1 MKKFIFFLSLF
12 LVNFIAA
19 KEPIKVAC
27 VGNSIT
33 YGTGL
38 QNRETEAFPTLIQ
51 QMLGD
56 DYLVGNFG
64 KPGATLLYH
73 GHRPYVQQEEFQK
86 ALQFKGDIVVIHL
99 GVNDTDPRNW
109 PNYQDEFVKDYL
121 SLIDSF
127 RVVNPKARILIA
139 KMTPLAV
146 RHHRFE
152 SGTRDWHQQ
161 IQLAIERVAHHAN
174 VELFDFFE
182 PLYPYPNFLK
192 DAVHPD
198 KHGHQIMAKTVYGAI
213 TGNYGGLQMPALYT
227 DNMVLQCQQDI
238 SIQGISNANEEITV
252 QIAGQ
257 TVRTKSG
264 LNGKWSVSLQPLKA
278 GGPYMLTVSTKK
290 KKLTFH
296 NVLAGEVWLCSGQS
310 NMEFML
316 EQSNISQKELS
327 QINTDQIR
335 LYDMKARWRTDN
347 VAWDENALDSL
358 NHLIHFVPTKWT
370 NCTTETAKR
379 FSAIAYYFGKM
390 LQDSLNVPIGLI
402 CNAVGGSPTESWID
416 RWTLEYE
423 FPAILRNWNNNDF
436 VQEWVRGRAQRNIE
450 KATDPLQRHPYHPAF
465 LFESGI
471 LPMKDFTIKG
481 AIWYQGESNAHNI
494 ETHERLFRLLVK
506 SWRTF
511 FKQTSLPF
519 YYVQLSSIDRPS
531 WTHFRDSQRK
541 LLKEFSNVGMA
552 VSSDVGDSLNV
563 HPVNKRPVGERL
575 ARWALNQTYHKNL
588 TASGPLISS
597 AKAQGKKVELL
608 FDYGK
613 GLHPS
618 DGQTI
623 IGFEVSSDG
632 DFFFPAK
639 AISENGKL
647 IVWNDE
653 VKNPCF
659 VRYAW
664 QPFTRANLVN
674 GDNLPAST
682 FQIEING

>member
-1 MKKFIFFLSLF
+1 MRKVFFLWSVLF
-12 LVNFIAA
+12 ISCAFA
-19 KEPIKVAC
+19 KEPIKIAC

-38 QNRETEAFPTLIQ
+38 QHRETEAYPVILQ
-51 QMLGD
+51 QMLGNH
-56 DYLVGNFG
+56 YLVENFG

-86 ALQFKGDIVVIHL
+86 ALQFKGDIVVMHL
-99 GVNDTDPRNW
+99 GINDTDPRNW
-109 PNYQDEFVKDYL
+109 PNYQDEFVRDYL

-127 RVVNPKARILIA
+127 RVSNPEVRILIA

-198 KHGHQIMAKTVYGAI
+198 KYGHQIMAKTVYGAI

-238 SIQGISNANEEITV
+238 SIQGIANANEEIKV

-278 GGPYMLTVSTKK
+278 GGPYTLTVSTKK

-335 LYDMKARWRTDN
+335 LYDMTARLRTDN

-423 FPAILRNWNNNDF
+423 FPAILRNWNTNDF
-436 VQEWVRGRAQRNIE
+436 VQDWVRGRARHNIE
-450 KATDPLQRHPYHPAF
+450 KSTDPLQRHPYHPAY
-465 LFESGI
+465 LYESGI

-481 AIWYQGESNAHNI
+481 VIWYQGESNAHNI
-494 ETHERLFRLLVK
+494 DTHERLFKLLVR
-506 SWRTF
+506 SWRTT
-511 FKQTSLPF
+511 FKQEYLPF
-519 YYVQLSSIDRPS
+519 YFVQLSSMNRPS
-531 WTHFRDSQRK
+531 WTWFRDSQRR
-541 LLKEFSNVGMA
+541 LLKEIPNTGMA

-563 HPVNKRPVGERL
+563 HPTNKRPVGERL
-575 ARWALNQTYHKNL
+575 ARWALSRTYHKKI
-588 TASGPLISS
+588 TSSGPLIAS
-597 AKAQGKKVELL
+597 AMAHGRQVQLT
-608 FDYGK
+608 FDYGEK
-613 GLHPS
+613 LHAS
-618 DGQTI
+618 NGQSI

-632 DFFFPAK
+632 DSFFPAQAEPK
-639 AISENGKL
+639 GQNL
-647 IVWNDE
+647 IVWSKE
-653 VKNPCF
+653 VPQPRF
-659 VRYAW
+659 IRYAW
-664 QPFTRANLVN
+664 TPFTRANLVN

-682 FQIEING
+682 FRIKIK

>member
-1 MKKFIFFLSLF
+1 MRKVFFLWSVLF
-12 LVNFIAA
+12 LSCAFA
-19 KEPIKVAC
+19 KEPIKIAC

-38 QNRETEAFPTLIQ
+38 QHRETEAYPIKLQ
-51 QMLGD
+51 QMLGNH
-56 DYLVGNFG
+56 YLVENFG

-86 ALQFKGDIVVIHL
+86 ALQFKGDMVVIHL
-99 GVNDTDPRNW
+99 GINDTDPRNW
-109 PNYQDEFVKDYL
+109 PNYQDEFVRDYL
-121 SLIDSF
+121 SLIDYF
-127 RVVNPKARILIA
+127 RVSNPEVRILIA

-198 KHGHQIMAKTVYGAI
+198 KYGHQIMAKTVYGAI

-238 SIQGISNANEEITV
+238 SIQGIANANEEIKV

-278 GGPYMLTVSTKK
+278 GGPYTLTVSTKK

-347 VAWDENALDSL
+347 VVWNEAILDSL
-358 NHLIHFVPTKWT
+358 NHLIHFTPTKWT
-370 NCTTETAKR
+370 ACTTETAKD

-390 LQDSLNVPIGLI
+390 LQDSLHVPIGLI

-423 FPAILRNWNNNDF
+423 FPAILRNWNTNDF
-436 VQEWVRGRAQRNIE
+436 VQDWVRGRARHNIE
-450 KATDPLQRHPYHPAF
+450 KSTDQLQRHPYHPAY
-465 LFESGI
+465 LYESGI

-481 AIWYQGESNAHNI
+481 VIWYQGESNAHNI
-494 ETHERLFRLLVK
+494 DTHERLFKLLVR
-506 SWRTF
+506 SWRTT
-511 FKQTSLPF
+511 FKQEYLPF
-519 YYVQLSSIDRPS
+519 YFVQLSSMNRPS
-531 WTHFRDSQRK
+531 WTWFRDSQRR
-541 LLKEFSNVGMA
+541 LLKEIPNTGMA

-563 HPVNKRPVGERL
+563 HPTNKRPVGERL
-575 ARWALNQTYHKNL
+575 ARWALSRTYHKKI
-588 TASGPLISS
+588 TPSGPLIAS
-597 AKAQGKKVELL
+597 AMAHGRQVQLT
-608 FDYGK
+608 FDYGEK
-613 GLHPS
+613 LHAS
-618 DGQTI
+618 NGQSI

-632 DFFFPAK
+632 DIFFPAQAEPK
-639 AISENGKL
+639 GQNL
-647 IVWNDE
+647 IVWSKE
-653 VKNPCF
+653 VPQPRF

-664 QPFTRANLVN
+664 TPFTRANLVN

-682 FQIEING
+682 FRIEIK

>member
-1 MKKFIFFLSLF
+1 
-12 LVNFIAA
+12 
-19 KEPIKVAC
+19 
-27 VGNSIT
+27 
-33 YGTGL
+33 
-38 QNRETEAFPTLIQ
+38 
-51 QMLGD
+51 
-56 DYLVGNFG
+56 
-64 KPGATLLYH
+64 
-73 GHRPYVQQEEFQK
+73 
-86 ALQFKGDIVVIHL
+86 
-99 GVNDTDPRNW
+99 
-109 PNYQDEFVKDYL
+109 
-121 SLIDSF
+121 
-127 RVVNPKARILIA
+127 
-139 KMTPLAV
+139 
-146 RHHRFE
+146 
-152 SGTRDWHQQ
+152 
-161 IQLAIERVAHHAN
+161 
-174 VELFDFFE
+174 
-182 PLYPYPNFLK
+182 
-192 DAVHPD
+192 
-198 KHGHQIMAKTVYGAI
+198 
-213 TGNYGGLQMPALYT
+213 MPALYT

-238 SIQGISNANEEITV
+238 SIQGIANANEEIKV

-278 GGPYMLTVSTKK
+278 GGPYTLTVSTKK

-423 FPAILRNWNNNDF
+423 FPAILRNWNTNDF
-436 VQEWVRGRAQRNIE
+436 VQDWVRGRARHNIE
-450 KATDPLQRHPYHPAF
+450 KSTDPLQRHPYHPAY
-465 LFESGI
+465 LYESGI

-481 AIWYQGESNAHNI
+481 VIWYQGESNAHNI
-494 ETHERLFRLLVK
+494 DTHERLFKLLVR
-506 SWRTF
+506 SWRTT
-511 FKQTSLPF
+511 FKQEYLPF
-519 YYVQLSSIDRPS
+519 YFVQLSSMNRPS
-531 WTHFRDSQRK
+531 WTWFRDSQRR
-541 LLKEFSNVGMA
+541 LLKEIPNTGMA

-563 HPVNKRPVGERL
+563 HPTNKRPVGERL
-575 ARWALNQTYHKNL
+575 ARWALSRTYHKKI
-588 TASGPLISS
+588 TSSGPLIAS
-597 AKAQGKKVELL
+597 AMAHGRQVQLT
-608 FDYGK
+608 FDYGEK
-613 GLHPS
+613 LHAS
-618 DGQTI
+618 NGQSI

-632 DFFFPAK
+632 DFFFPAQAEPK
-639 AISENGKL
+639 GQNL
-647 IVWNDE
+647 IVWSKE
-653 VKNPCF
+653 VPQPRF

-664 QPFTRANLVN
+664 TPFTRANLVN

-682 FQIEING
+682 FRIEIK